1 MEKLSLPRYVGLLLL
16 SALICSPAFAEKPD
30 KGGGKGH
37 KPSHH
42 QKYDNRDHDDD
53 RDRDYRHDHDHDG
66 GVDINVNLNFDDRQ
80 RVLVRDYYGDEFHSG
95 HCPPGLA
102 KKHNGCMPP
111 GQAKK
116 WRRGYPLP
124 RDVIYYDLPPRL
136 VVELGTPPIGHKYV
150 RVAADILLIAVG
162 TGMVVDAIDDLSNL

>member
-1 MEKLSLPRYVGLLLL
+1 MDRFSLPRSVGLVLLG
-16 SALICSPAFAEKPD
+16 ALICSPALAEKPD

-37 KPSHH
+37 KPSQH
-42 QKYDNRDHDDD
+42 QKYDKHDDG
-53 RDRDYRHDHDHDG
+53 RDRDYRHDHDDHDG

-80 RVLVRDYYGDEFHSG
+80 RVLVRDYYSDEFHSG

-102 KKHNGCMPP
+102 QKHNGCMPP